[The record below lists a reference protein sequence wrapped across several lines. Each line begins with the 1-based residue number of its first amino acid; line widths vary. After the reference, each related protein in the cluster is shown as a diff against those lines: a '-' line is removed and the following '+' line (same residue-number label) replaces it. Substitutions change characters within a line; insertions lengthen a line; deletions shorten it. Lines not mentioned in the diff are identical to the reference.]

1 MKQIAINYERKTIE
15 ITKAFSKKAKVYNSE
30 EYKEL
35 VDACQKFPTYVL
47 TIVEN
52 KRSNR
57 NNKESYKGLTFDFM
71 ENYIKTHSENKEED
85 LKALRQMT
93 GRVNEGELENK
104 KCYPDIKKWF
114 LSKFDELRVERENLN
129 KAIPA

>member
-1 MKQIAINYERKTIE
+1 MKQPEINYERKTIE

-30 EYKEL
+30 EFKEL

-93 GRVNEGELENK
+93 GKVNDGELENK

>member
-1 MKQIAINYERKTIE
+1 MKQPEINYERKTIE

-71 ENYIKTHSENKEED
+71 ENYIKTHSENKQED

-104 KCYPDIKKWF
+104 KNYPDIKKWF
-114 LSKFDELRVERENLN
+114 LAKFDELRVERENLN

>member
-104 KCYPDIKKWF
+104 KNYPDIKKWF
-114 LSKFDELRVERENLN
+114 LAKFDELRVERENLN

>member
-1 MKQIAINYERKTIE
+1 MKQPEINYERKTIE

-57 NNKESYKGLTFDFM
+57 NNKESYKGLTIDFM
-71 ENYIKTHSENKEED
+71 EKYIESHSTNKDED

-104 KCYPDIKKWF
+104 KNYPDIKKWF
-114 LSKFDELRVERENLN
+114 LAKFDELRVERENLN

>member
-15 ITKAFSKKAKVYNSE
+15 ITNAFSKKAKVYNSE

-93 GRVNEGELENK
+93 GKVNDGELENK

-114 LSKFDELRVERENLN
+114 LAKFDELRVERENLN

>member
-1 MKQIAINYERKTIE
+1 MKQIEINYERKTIE

-30 EYKEL
+30 AYKEL
-35 VDACQKFPTYVL
+35 VDACQAFPTYVL
-47 TIVEN
+47 TIAGN
-52 KRSNR
+52 KKANR
-57 NNKESYKGLTFDFM
+57 NHKESYKGLTIDFM
-71 ENYIKTHSENKEED
+71 ENYIETHSANKEED

-93 GRVNEGELENK
+93 GKVNDGELENK

-114 LSKFDELRVERENLN
+114 LAKFDELRVERETLN

>member
-1 MKQIAINYERKTIE
+1 MKQPEINYERKTIE

-47 TIVEN
+47 TIVES
-52 KRSNR
+52 KKANR
-57 NNKESYKGLTFDFM
+57 NHKESYKGLTFDFM
-71 ENYIKTHSENKEED
+71 GNYIKTHSENKEED

-93 GRVNEGELENK
+93 GKVNDGELENK

>member
-1 MKQIAINYERKTIE
+1 MKQPEINYERKTIE

-93 GRVNEGELENK
+93 GKVNDGELENK

-114 LSKFDELRVERENLN
+114 LAKFDELRVERENLN

>member
-1 MKQIAINYERKTIE
+1 MKQPEINYERKTIE

-104 KCYPDIKKWF
+104 KNYPDIKKWF
-114 LSKFDELRVERENLN
+114 LAKFDELRVERENLN

>member
-30 EYKEL
+30 EYKKL
-35 VDACQKFPTYVL
+35 VDACQAFPTYVL
-47 TIVEN
+47 TITES
-52 KRSNR
+52 KKANR
-57 NNKESYKGLTFDFM
+57 HNKESYKGLTVDFM
-71 ENYIKTHSENKEED
+71 EKYIESHSENKEED

-93 GRVNEGELENK
+93 GKVNDGELENK

-114 LSKFDELRVERENLN
+114 LSKFEELRVERENLN